1 MNPDNLFSIDVD
13 SHLEKLT
20 HHTYRSRSHYPVELV
35 RLALLRGANKITVNL
50 NNNRVEIR
58 DNGTGIEDTLI
69 HELKSLMQA
78 SHADDIR
85 EQAILNLQN
94 SEGIGLLA
102 IFSPSPS
109 RIVIENSTPDQE
121 HYLDFQEG
129 KLRKF
134 SRRNSGPGTE
144 PFVPGTRILL
154 YRKGQS
160 RELEIK
166 ILKEYCRGVVRNIL
180 LNGQPIS
187 QQTIIRNQLAWMKF
201 DHYINEGMGE
211 VGIPKQGD
219 VCRIWLLSQGI
230 PLARKIIAP
239 WRGFVFDAA
248 IEYSDD
254 LTTEILDR
262 LLTEVRGLYQHLMTK
277 YPKLPAL
284 TRQRIEELIFKHH
297 RLSGDS
303 TLVEKLAA
311 FPALN
316 SPRLLT
322 LPQLRELA
330 SGSILL
336 AIPPDAPVSEYQ
348 NIGKPILQ
356 LSQQQADYLVNH
368 ANVPIRFLPLTSRHS
383 RTRIWISGVMAKWKS
398 KYRRITRR
406 KGRLLPPDQLSDQEK
421 NFSMALSRYLNRNAS
436 DFNTPLIQKTG
447 FINGWGRVPGWLL
460 TDETGLESSLLVIR
474 RKHALVRKAMESVS
488 RNPEN
493 IEYIGPLFR

>member
-1 MNPDNLFSIDVD
+1 MNPENLFSIDVD
-13 SHLEKLT
+13 AHLEKLT

-35 RLALLRGANKITVNL
+35 RLALLRGATQISVNL
-50 NNNRVEIR
+50 NDSRVEIR

-102 IFSPSPS
+102 MFSPSPS
-109 RIVIENSTPDQE
+109 RIIIENSTPDQE

-134 SRRNSGPGTE
+134 SRRNSRPGAE
-144 PFVPGTRILL
+144 PSVPGTRILL

-166 ILKEYCRGVVRNIL
+166 ILKEYCRGVVQSIL

-187 QQTIIRNQLAWMKF
+187 QQTIIRNQLAWLRF

-219 VCRIWLLSQGI
+219 VCKIWLLSQGI
-230 PLARKIIAP
+230 PLTRKIIAP

-254 LTTEILDR
+254 LTTELLDR
-262 LLTEVRGLYQHLMTK
+262 LLTEVRDLYKHLMAK
-277 YPKLPAL
+277 YPQLPAL
-284 TRQRIEELIFKHH
+284 TGQRIEELIFEHH

-330 SGSILL
+330 AGSRLL
-336 AIPPDAPVSEYQ
+336 AIPPDTPVSEYQ
-348 NIGKPILQ
+348 DIGKTILQ

-368 ANVPIRFLPLTSRHS
+368 ANIPIRFLPLTSQHS
-383 RTRIWISGVMAKWKS
+383 RMRSWISRVMAKWKS
-398 KYRRITRR
+398 KYRRITRG
-406 KGRLLPPDQLSDQEK
+406 KSKILPLDQLSEREK
-421 NFSMALSRYLNRNAS
+421 NFDMALSRYLNRNAS
-436 DFNTPLIQKTG
+436 DFNTPLIQETG

-460 TDETGLESSLLVIR
+460 TDETGLEPSLLVIR
-474 RKHALVRKAMESVS
+474 RKHALVRKAVESVF
-488 RNPEN
+488 RNPDN
-493 IEYIGPLFR
+493 IEYIGPLFQ

>member
-1 MNPDNLFSIDVD
+1 MNPENLFSIDVD
-13 SHLEKLT
+13 AHLEKLT
-20 HHTYRSRSHYPVELV
+20 RHTYRSRSHYPVELV
-35 RLALLRGANKITVNL
+35 RLALMRGASQISVNL
-50 NNNRVEIR
+50 NDSQVEIR

-85 EQAILNLQN
+85 EQAMLDLQN

-102 IFSPSPS
+102 MFSPSPF
-109 RIVIENSTPDQE
+109 RIIIKNSTPNHG

-129 KLRKF
+129 KLREF
-134 SRRNSGPGTE
+134 SRHNSGAGTE

-166 ILKEYCRGVVRNIL
+166 ILKEYCRGVVRSIL

-187 QQTIIRNQLAWMKF
+187 QQAIIRNQLAWLRF

-211 VGIPKQGD
+211 VGIPKRGD
-219 VCRIWLLSQGI
+219 VCRIWMLSQGI
-230 PLARKIIAP
+230 PLTRKIIAP

-254 LTTEILDR
+254 LTTELLDR
-262 LLTEVRGLYQHLMTK
+262 LLTEVRSLYQHLITK

-284 TRQRIEELIFKHH
+284 TGQRIEELIFKHH

-303 TLVEKLAA
+303 TLVEKLAV

-316 SPRLLT
+316 SPCLLT

-330 SGSILL
+330 IDSRLL
-336 AIPPDAPVSEYQ
+336 AIPPDAPASEYQ
-348 NIGKPILQ
+348 DIEKTILR

-368 ANVPIRFLPLTSRHS
+368 VSIPIRFLPMTSRHS
-383 RTRIWISGVMAKWKS
+383 RMRSWISRMMAKWKS
-398 KYRRITRR
+398 TYRRITRG
-406 KGRLLPPDQLSDQEK
+406 KNKILPPDQLSDREK
-421 NFSMALSRYLNRNAS
+421 NFSMALSQYLNRKTS
-436 DFNTPLIQKTG
+436 DFNTPLIQESG

-460 TDETGLESSLLVIR
+460 IDETGLEPSRLVIR
-474 RKHALVRKAMESVS
+474 RKHALVRKAVESVFQ
-488 RNPEN
+488 NPNN
-493 IEYIGPLFR
+493 IEYIGPLFQ

>member
-1 MNPDNLFSIDVD
+1 
-13 SHLEKLT
+13 
-20 HHTYRSRSHYPVELV
+20 VELV
-35 RLALLRGANKITVNL
+35 RLALMRGATQISVDL
-50 NNNRVEIR
+50 NDSQVEIR
-58 DNGTGIEDTLI
+58 DNGAGIEDTLI

-78 SHADDIR
+78 SHADEIR
-85 EQAILNLQN
+85 EQAMLNLQN

-102 IFSPSPS
+102 MFSPSPS
-109 RIVIENSTPDQE
+109 RIIIKNSTPDHG
-121 HYLDFQEG
+121 HYLDFQGG
-129 KLRKF
+129 KLREF
-134 SRRNSGPGTE
+134 SRHNSGPGAG
-144 PFVPGTRILL
+144 PSVPGTRILL

-160 RELEIK
+160 RKLEIK

-187 QQTIIRNQLAWMKF
+187 QQTIIRNQLAWLRF

-211 VGIPKQGD
+211 VGIPKRGD

-230 PLARKIIAP
+230 PLTRKIIAP

-254 LTTEILDR
+254 LTTELLDR
-262 LLTEVRGLYQHLMTK
+262 LLTEVRGLYQHLMAK

-284 TRQRIEELIFKHH
+284 TGQRIEELIFKHH

-303 TLVEKLAA
+303 TLVEKLAV

-330 SGSILL
+330 IGSRLL

-348 NIGKPILQ
+348 DIGKTILQ

-368 ANVPIRFLPLTSRHS
+368 ANIPICFLPMTSRHS
-383 RTRIWISGVMAKWKS
+383 RIRSWISRVMAKWKS
-398 KYRRITRR
+398 KYRRITRG
-406 KGRLLPPDQLSDQEK
+406 KSKILSPDQLSDREK
-421 NFSMALSRYLNRNAS
+421 NFNMAL
-436 DFNTPLIQKTG
+436 PLIQETG
-447 FINGWGRVPGWLL
+447 FINGWGRIPGWLL
-460 TDETGLESSLLVIR
+460 IDETGLEPSLLVIR
-474 RKHALVRKAMESVS
+474 RKHALVRKAVESVF
-488 RNPEN
+488 RNPDN
-493 IEYIGPLFR
+493 IEYVGPLFQ